1 MSKKVKRLFRYF
13 QPTQYDLHLT
23 PDRDTMK
30 LSGSVTITGKKTRPS
45 QRITFHQHDLTIT
58 EATITRKDKKGSLS
72 VAVTRINHQRSL
84 DEVRLHTE
92 DMLYAGEYQIT
103 MQFEGKITDSM
114 HGIYPCYY
122 EIDGKKQAL
131 IGTQLESHHA
141 REAFPSID
149 EPEAKAVFNLTLVS
163 PEGETVLGNT
173 PIAMQTKQ
181 DGKLVTTF
189 EPTPRMSTYLV
200 AFAYGDL
207 QSKETKTKSGVD
219 VRVWATKAHAPEALD
234 FGLDAAK
241 RSIEFFDEYF
251 GVPYPLPKLDSIAL
265 PDFSAGAMENWG
277 LMTFRESC
285 LLADP
290 ATASHSTRELV
301 CMVVAHEISHQ
312 WFGDLVTMKW
322 WNNLWL
328 NESFANVM
336 EYVATDALYP
346 EWNIWNTFITQEGLS
361 ALRRD
366 SIAGV
371 QAVQTEVNHPDE
383 ISTIF
388 DPSIVYAKGGRLL
401 RMLMQY
407 IGEDAFRK
415 GLEDYFT
422 KHAYTNT
429 VGEDLWNALGKA
441 SGKDIA
447 SFMNPWIMQSGFPV
461 VSVTQKG
468 TKLDLTQTHFL
479 LDPTKADEARVWPI
493 PTLSD
498 REDVRALCDKP
509 TTHDHLTTEEF
520 VRINQGAVGH
530 YIVHYATPEH
540 RESIAQLV
548 KTKKLGEAERLML
561 LSDSSLLAR
570 SGRNSFED
578 TLRLLE
584 NYANED
590 KEPVWDIMSLI
601 LADSRRFIDAD
612 PTLEAPMKQQI
623 RDVIQAQ
630 FERLT
635 WREKSKEPVE
645 DTKLRA
651 LITGLGVYADHREI
665 IGEAV
670 VLFEAYKK
678 DSANVPAE
686 LRSIVFDAAV
696 RQDLEG
702 AFDYLLDLEHR
713 TSNVD
718 LKYDIALALTSTRT
732 KAKAERLLARLKD
745 ADLVRP
751 QDVARWIIYLLRN
764 RDTRQ
769 IAWDWL
775 RDNWDWIEKTF
786 DGDKSYDAFPRYAA
800 SCFNT
805 RERME
810 EYRAFFEPKLDNI
823 SLVRNITM
831 GIEEIENRVAWLE
844 RDLPAVQAYFA
855 QRQR

>member
-1 MSKKVKRLFRYF
+1 
-13 QPTQYDLHLT
+13 
-23 PDRDTMK
+23 MK
-30 LSGSVTITGKKTRPS
+30 LTGTVTITGKKTRPA

-58 EATITRKDKKGSLS
+58 EATITRKDKKGDQ
-72 VAVTRINHQRSL
+72 VIPVTRINHQRLL
-84 DEVRLHTE
+84 DEVRLHTDE
-92 DMLYAGEYQIT
+92 MLYGGEYEIT
-103 MQFEGKITDSM
+103 MSFEAKITDSM
-114 HGIYPCYY
+114 HGVYPCYY

-141 REAFPSID
+141 REAFPCID
-149 EPEAKAVFNLTLVS
+149 EPEAKAVFNLTLLS
-163 PEGETVLGNT
+163 PENETALGNT
-173 PIAMQTKQ
+173 PMATQTKK
-181 DGKLVTTF
+181 DGKLLTTF

-207 QSKETKTKSGVD
+207 QSKQTKTKDGVE

-301 CMVVAHEISHQ
+301 CMVVAHEVSHQ

-371 QAVQTEVNHPDE
+371 QAVQTDVNHPDE

-407 IGEDAFRK
+407 IGEDVFRA
-415 GLEDYFT
+415 GLKDYFT

-429 VGEDLWNALGKA
+429 TGEDLWNALSEA

-447 SFMNPWIMQSGFPV
+447 GFMDPWILQSGFPV
-461 VSVTQKG
+461 ISVTQHG
-468 TKLDLTQTHFL
+468 LDLELSQTHFL
-479 LDPTKADEARVWPI
+479 LDPGKADSKRVWPI

-498 REDVRALCDKP
+498 RDDVRALLDKP
-509 TTHDHLTTEEF
+509 TAREHLSSESY
-520 VRINQGAVGH
+520 VRINQGAIGH
-530 YIVHYATPEH
+530 YIVQYATPEH
-540 RESIAQLV
+540 QDSIARLAKD
-548 KTKKLGEAERLML
+548 KTLGNAERLML

-570 SGRNSFED
+570 SGRNSFEA

-584 NYANED
+584 NYADED
-590 KEPVWDIMSLI
+590 QEPVWDIMSLI

-612 PTLEAPMKQQI
+612 PELEAPMKQQV
-623 RDVIQAQ
+623 RDIIQTQ

-635 WREKSKEPVE
+635 WKEKDGEPVE

-651 LITGLGVYADHREI
+651 LITGLGVYADHTEI
-665 IGEAV
+665 TDEALT
-670 VLFEAYKK
+670 LFESYKK
-678 DSANVPAE
+678 DAASVPAE

-696 RQDLEG
+696 RQDVDG
-702 AFDYLLDLEHR
+702 AFDYLLELEHK

-718 LKYDIALALTSTRT
+718 LKYDVALALTSTRLKT
-732 KAKAERLLARLKD
+732 KATRLLARLKD
-745 ADLVRP
+745 PDLVRP
-751 QDVARWIIYLLRN
+751 QDFARWFVWLLRN
-764 RDTRQ
+764 RHTRA

-775 RDNWDWIEKTF
+775 RENWDWVEETF
-786 DGDKSYDAFPRYAA
+786 DGDKSYDVFPRYAA

-805 RERME
+805 RDRMK
-810 EYRAFFEPKLDNI
+810 EYRAFFEPKMENI
-823 SLVRNITM
+823 SLTRNIAM
-831 GIEEIENRVAWLE
+831 GIEELENRIAWLE
-844 RDLPAVQAYFA
+844 RDLPAVQQYFA
-855 QRQR
+855 DRK